1 MFFISNNYRFE
12 GSVTGLNLYL
22 SVLNT
27 VTFVLEVK
35 LERSE
40 PFPEVGQKDMSAL
53 GDGLS
58 PKKLFSC
65 KVLVEDE

>member
-12 GSVTGLNLYL
+12 GSVTGLILYL
-22 SVLNT
+22 SVT

-40 PFPEVGQKDMSAL
+40 PFPEVGRKDMSVL
-53 GDGLS
+53 GDGLT
-58 PKKLFSC
+58 PKKHFSC
-65 KVLVEDE
+65 KVLVKDE